1 MEEEFKFDIE
11 SIVRKN
17 KAKILNKNE
26 NNNQYFYTYSRKAK
40 LYYFKDNIFFLL
52 YFDKD
57 NFPYYIEI
65 LEFDENNEDIFN
77 FTNSIR
83 IDYSLLN
90 EFFNGRRTNS
100 FYSFGSYSYFF
111 IGFRDDINVYIFKYN
126 DKNKSLLYKSKI
138 KLPKRHF
145 FHNIIENK
153 NGNVVILENNPG
165 YKRYYDFFTGC
176 HNIMSIWKEKNN
188 KYQRLDNYESSWFY
202 DLKNI
207 NERLFLVLSRGGYKL
222 RNTHVLFYESE
233 NYKNIKRLEIST
245 KIGSCENINNNTIA
259 LISELKSSFYVFDI
273 KNFQIIQVYKKFN
286 EKNLVKGNK
295 IFGMYNCENNKIKL
309 KLFFPKFGDFRE
321 YEVIENCED
330 EYEGGEALITD
341 KNLLCFIYDG
351 EITMFKI

>member
-1 MEEEFKFDIE
+1 MEEE

-17 KAKILNKNE
+17 KAKILNERE
-26 NNNQYFYTYSRKAK
+26 NDNQCFYTYSRNAK
-40 LYYFKDNIFFLL
+40 LYYFKDTIFFLL
-52 YFDKD
+52 HFDED

-83 IDYSLLN
+83 IDYSLSFKWN
-90 EFFNGRRTNS
+90 KEDS

-111 IGFRDDINVYIFKYN
+111 IGFTDDINVHIFKYN
-126 DKNKSLLYKSKI
+126 DKAKSLSYKSKI
-138 KLPKRHF
+138 ELPKRHF

-153 NGNVVILENNPG
+153 NGNVVILENNP
-165 YKRYYDFFTGC
+165 RYRRFYDYFTGC
-176 HNIMSIWKEKNN
+176 QDIMSIWEDNN
-188 KYQRLDNYESSWFY
+188 YKFQRSDNYESGWFY

-222 RNTHVLFYESE
+222 RETHVLFYDSE
-233 NYKNIKRLEIST
+233 YYTNIKRLEIST

-259 LISELKSSFYVFDI
+259 LISELKTRFYVVDI

-286 EKNLVKGNK
+286 EKNLVKSNK
-295 IFGMYNCENNKIKL
+295 FFGMYNYENNIIKL

-321 YEVIENCED
+321 IKAIENCED
-330 EYEGGEALITD
+330 DYEDGEVLITD

-351 EITMFKI
+351 EITIFKI